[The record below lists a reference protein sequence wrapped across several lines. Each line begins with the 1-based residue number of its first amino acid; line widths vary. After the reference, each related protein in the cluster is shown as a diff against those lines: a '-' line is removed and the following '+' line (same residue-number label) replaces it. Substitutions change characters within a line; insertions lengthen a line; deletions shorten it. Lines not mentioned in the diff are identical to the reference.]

1 MSHLGGY
8 IKDGDPNTYLP
19 DIWGYISLK
28 YNIQSV
34 LDIGCGTA
42 HALKWFRDYR
52 KAFVLG
58 IDGDSNAIKD
68 SVIPAER
75 LRQHDY
81 TKGPLHLKNTYDLG
95 LSLEFLEHVEEQ
107 YIENFMATFKSC
119 RYVLISHATPG
130 QQGFHHVNCKEKQY
144 WINLFSQQGFIE
156 LSDETTKFVTTNN
169 ILKHPWCRGNLI
181 FLKNENI

>member
-8 IKDGDPNTYLP
+8 LKEGDPNTYLP
-19 DIWGYISLK
+19 DVWGYIALK

-52 KAFVLG
+52 KALVLG
-58 IDGDSNAIKD
+58 IEGDINAIKD
-68 SVIPAER
+68 AVIPQDR

-81 TKGPLHLKNTYDLG
+81 TTGPLQLKNIYDLG
-95 LSLEFLEHVEEQ
+95 ISLEFLEHVDAK
-107 YIENFMATFKSC
+107 YIENFMITFKNC
-119 RYVLISHATPG
+119 KYILVSHATPG
-130 QQGFHHVNCKEKQY
+130 QDGYHHVNCQEKQY
-144 WINLFSQQGFIE
+144 WIDQFAKHNIKE

-169 ILKHPWCRGNLI
+169 ILKYPWCRGNLI
-181 FLKNENI
+181 FLKNENF